1 MSMLCRV
8 SQAKREQPSAV
19 SNAPPCYLYK
29 LRGANDF
36 PSPNNAISGTNTTT
50 FSSTPSLPLHS
61 THQLCDTCPPLSFL
75 LTSPTHSANMADMDT
90 YDNEPRTSG
99 YDGMPYTYSPYANRR
114 ICSYED
120 LDESN
125 TPSSDPWFRASEGD
139 FNIYPHSRQSWHA
152 TPLRPSIY

>member
-1 MSMLCRV
+1 MRFVEYHKPSGSSLALSRTRLLAT
-8 SQAKREQPSAV
+8 STNFARKRRST
-19 SNAPPCYLYK
+19 SHHH
-29 LRGANDF
+29 
-36 PSPNNAISGTNTTT
+36 NAISGNNTTT
-50 FSSTPSLPLHS
+50 NPSTPSLPLSQH
-61 THQLCDTCPPLSFL
+61 
-75 LTSPTHSANMADMDT
+75 SPTVRHLSSTLLSISSPSHSANMADMDT

-125 TPSSDPWFRASEGD
+125 TPSSDPWSRAREGD

-152 TPLRPSIY
+152 TPLRPFIY